1 MRSSEASAYWRLDLI
16 GTTGFRSSGQR
27 TTYGPLAVPAAGLV
41 LLVLVALAVHATAA
55 RGRPRPGP
63 RTAGP
68 GPAGGRRRAHR
79 DRGGL
84 RQRKSTLINILAGL
98 DVPTAG
104 SVRLADLDLAAL
116 SARQRVTYRRSTV
129 GFIWQETCRNLL
141 PYLTAAQNVITPM
154 RFSHAGRRER
164 AQRASELLEL
174 LGAAHCAGRRPQ
186 QQSGGEQRRVVIAR
200 ALAGQPQLLIADEPT
215 GQLDSETGRQIMRL
229 LCTAIRAEGVAVL
242 VAAHDRA
249 LIDLAGT
256 VLSLADGR
264 ITADPA

>member
-1 MRSSEASAYWRLDLI
+1 M
-16 GTTGFRSSGQR
+16 
-27 TTYGPLAVPAAGLV
+27 
-41 LLVLVALAVHATAA
+41 
-55 RGRPRPGP
+55 
-63 RTAGP
+63 
-68 GPAGGRRRAHR
+68 
-79 DRGGL
+79 
-84 RQRKSTLINILAGL
+84 
-98 DVPTAG
+98 
-104 SVRLADLDLAAL
+104 RLADLDLAAL

-129 GFIWQETCRNLL
+129 GFIWQETSRNLL
-141 PYLTAAQNVITPM
+141 PHLTAAQNVITPM